1 MHSECIVVFLL
12 QKCLGERA
20 QLYDVLTL
28 PVLLN
33 VIVIYTHAH
42 VGPMLRVDTV
52 VQSVSVFVT
61 CYLMYHKFP
70 KRYCE
75 ITQ

>member
-20 QLYDVLTL
+20 QLYDLLTL
-28 PVLLN
+28 RVLLN

-42 VGPMLRVDTV
+42 VGPMLRVDIV
-52 VQSVSVFVT
+52 VQSV
-61 CYLMYHKFP
+61 
-70 KRYCE
+70 
-75 ITQ
+75 